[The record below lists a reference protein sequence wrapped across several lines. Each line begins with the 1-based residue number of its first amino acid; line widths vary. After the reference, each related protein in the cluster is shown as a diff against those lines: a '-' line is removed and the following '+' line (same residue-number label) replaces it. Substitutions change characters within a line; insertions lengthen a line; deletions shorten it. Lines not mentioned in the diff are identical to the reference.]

1 MLMPKGRWSSGRS
14 GSLELP
20 SNSETS
26 ASVVPAPL
34 AMIGAEARGMF
45 FFVIW
50 VREIHQ
56 LKHERDQEIKHI
68 HLFFI
73 RLASLPTDRLKASAR
88 PGMNRSLAIE
98 DVVFRDAKPFG
109 VKQRSENA

>member
-1 MLMPKGRWSSGRS
+1 
-14 GSLELP
+14 
-20 SNSETS
+20 
-26 ASVVPAPL
+26 
-34 AMIGAEARGMF
+34 
-45 FFVIW
+45 
-50 VREIHQ
+50 
-56 LKHERDQEIKHI
+56 
-68 HLFFI
+68 LFFI